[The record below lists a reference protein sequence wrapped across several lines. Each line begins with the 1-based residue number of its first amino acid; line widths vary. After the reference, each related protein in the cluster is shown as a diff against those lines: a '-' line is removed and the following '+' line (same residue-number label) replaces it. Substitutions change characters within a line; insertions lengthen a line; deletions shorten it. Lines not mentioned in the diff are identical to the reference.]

1 MPISQK
7 EGYFENTL
15 YRFSE
20 PMLFP
25 LAWKW
30 NLYGKAF
37 SSVKTKTNPNFAVNL
52 LKKATIH
59 FSVLIMECINLIYCV
74 NIWKRSEAANQ
85 PFLYWIEW
93 NTSLSLWV
101 SLICGI
107 FSGSFFL
114 DNLEWP
120 FFLKLW
126 WQRKIIFLQMHNTI
140 LQTVK

>member
-52 LKKATIH
+52 LKGATIH
-59 FSVLIMECINLIYCV
+59 FYCLFDE
-74 NIWKRSEAANQ
+74 SH
-85 PFLYWIEW
+85 F
-93 NTSLSLWV
+93 SS
-101 SLICGI
+101 ICT
-107 FSGSFFL
+107 
-114 DNLEWP
+114 DNGMY
-120 FFLKLW
+120 
-126 WQRKIIFLQMHNTI
+126 RI
-140 LQTVK
+140 